1 MNYKVQIKLI
11 FLILSI
17 STGYSQVDSIPQKFI
32 IHKVQKG
39 DNVYNLSKKY
49 NISKEQIESYNP
61 RIAKRGLRRRMQ
73 IRIPV
78 YTRFLVE
85 KKIPE
90 KFNTY
95 FVKPKDTKWR
105 IAYTYGFT
113 VDELDKIN
121 PNIKEGLKFG
131 QTIVLP
137 IKFDQE
143 VKIIE
148 PDFYYYK
155 IKPKEGYYR
164 IEVKTGNNKFTI
176 DSLNPNVINEG
187 LKSGMILKLPKT
199 SSMNLKVD
207 KNQLLSEKTMLQD
220 SVFLKKKINLVYF
233 LPFKTSIIEFNSLDK
248 TYRYLKR
255 RTISSIALD
264 FYAGSVLAMEKA
276 NDIGIEINAK
286 IFDSQN
292 KKSEIQKHINDL
304 NPQEIDAII
313 GPMLSENFDFLSS
326 KNMFKSVP
334 KIAPLSSKSVIMR
347 NGVFQS
353 VTSKSFIRDEMKRYL
368 NNTINKDDNVLI
380 ITDSI
385 NRNIER
391 ELNSLFPNSINLRPE
406 LGDFLLPEL
415 VDSLIVDTLPNKII
429 LETEKFTL
437 ISSASSQIRSQLSDE
452 KKIKL
457 FTTFHGSSYENS
469 NLSNKLFGDL
479 MFTFMSDYYPKNVDD
494 TILIEKFINRFGI
507 PPNKTSIRAF
517 DLVFDL
523 ILRIATYNDLYSSS
537 KIGETEYNNNKF
549 NYVPVNKGA
558 YINQGYYLLQ
568 HKLYDVSEI
577 NK

>member
-1 MNYKVQIKLI
+1 
-11 FLILSI
+11 
-17 STGYSQVDSIPQKFI
+17 
-32 IHKVQKG
+32 
-39 DNVYNLSKKY
+39 
-49 NISKEQIESYNP
+49 
-61 RIAKRGLRRRMQ
+61 
-73 IRIPV
+73 
-78 YTRFLVE
+78 
-85 KKIPE
+85 
-90 KFNTY
+90 
-95 FVKPKDTKWR
+95 
-105 IAYTYGFT
+105 
-113 VDELDKIN
+113 
-121 PNIKEGLKFG
+121 
-131 QTIVLP
+131 
-137 IKFDQE
+137 
-143 VKIIE
+143 
-148 PDFYYYK
+148 
-155 IKPKEGYYR
+155 
-164 IEVKTGNNKFTI
+164 
-176 DSLNPNVINEG
+176 
-187 LKSGMILKLPKT
+187 
-199 SSMNLKVD
+199 
-207 KNQLLSEKTMLQD
+207 
-220 SVFLKKKINLVYF
+220 
-233 LPFKTSIIEFNSLDK
+233 
-248 TYRYLKR
+248 
-255 RTISSIALD
+255 
-264 FYAGSVLAMEKA
+264 
-276 NDIGIEINAK
+276 
-286 IFDSQN
+286 
-292 KKSEIQKHINDL
+292 
-304 NPQEIDAII
+304 
-313 GPMLSENFDFLSS
+313 
-326 KNMFKSVP
+326 
-334 KIAPLSSKSVIMR
+334 MR

>member
-85 KKIPE
+85 KKISE